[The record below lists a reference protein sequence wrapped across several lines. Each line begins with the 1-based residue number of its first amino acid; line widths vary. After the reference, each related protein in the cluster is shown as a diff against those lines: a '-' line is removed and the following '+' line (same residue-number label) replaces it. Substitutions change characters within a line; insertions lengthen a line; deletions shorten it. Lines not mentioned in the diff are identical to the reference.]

1 MSIPRLAPIYS
12 SLLCLVAAKN
22 GFLTDMR
29 VSHGPGPSTTF
40 RKLL

>member
-1 MSIPRLAPIYS
+1 MSIPRLAPIY